1 MDSIITR
8 FFTPKE
14 PPPAPDPGIY
24 QCMVPED
31 AETPNRLHLRVEN
44 DGTGLLLVNAA
55 TVLHLN
61 QTAAEHVAL
70 WIQGMGAEDAARI
83 MAARYKLSRKH
94 ALQDQRALREEILTL
109 ATEPDLDPVL
119 FLGMDRVEPYSIA
132 PSAPYRLDCALTYK
146 LDEHGTPDPLARERV
161 DRELSKS
168 EWMQILSTAWDA
180 NIPHVTF
187 TGGEPTLREDLP
199 DLIQYAESLGQV
211 TGILTHG
218 EQLADPEYLERLDES
233 GLDHMLIAF
242 APDDPAAKQGLERAL
257 ETEIFV
263 AVHLTLDPTSTSQT
277 IDTLE
282 ELSQMGVKAVSLAA
296 IEKSDQSVNA
306 LEQAREKAAALG
318 LDLIWDLPAPYS
330 DTNPIA
336 IELENVH
343 QGAGR
348 AWLYVEPDGDVLP
361 TQGVNQVLGNILRD
375 PWDQIW
381 DKAVSSYQATT

>member
-1 MDSIITR
+1 MDTIINR

-24 QCMVPED
+24 QTMFPED
-31 AETPNRLHLRVEN
+31 AEKPNRLHLRVES
-44 DGTGLLLVNAA
+44 DLTGILLENAA

-70 WIQGMGAEDAARI
+70 WIQGMGEEDAAGI

-94 ALQDQRALREEILTL
+94 ALRDQRGLREEILTL

-146 LDEHGTPDPLARERV
+146 LDEQGTHDPLARERV

-199 DLIQYAESLGQV
+199 DLIQFAENLGQV
-211 TGILTHG
+211 TGILTQG
-218 EQLADPEYLERLDES
+218 KQLADPAYLDRLDKS
-233 GLDHMLIAF
+233 GLDHILVAF
-242 APDDPAAKQGLERAL
+242 APNDPVARQGLERAL

-263 AVHLTLDPTSTSQT
+263 AVHLTLDATTIPHI

-282 ELSQMGVKAVSLAA
+282 KLSQMGVKAVSLAA
-296 IEKSDQSVNA
+296 IEKSDEFVNA

-318 LDLIWDLPAPYS
+318 LDLIWDLPVPYS

-336 IELENVH
+336 VELENVH

-361 TQGVNQVLGNILRD
+361 TQGMNQVLGNILRD

-381 DKAVSSYQATT
+381 DQAVSSYHATS

>member
-1 MDSIITR
+1 MDSIIAR

-14 PPPAPDPGIY
+14 PPPAPDPGVY
-24 QCMVPED
+24 QIMFPED
-31 AETPNRLHLRVEN
+31 AEIPNRLHLRVES
-44 DGTGLLLVNAA
+44 DGTGVLLVNAA

-61 QTAAEHVAL
+61 QTAAEHIAL
-70 WIQGMGAEDAARI
+70 WIQGLDEQDAARI

-94 ALQDQRALREEILTL
+94 ALRDQRELREEILTL

-146 LDEHGTPDPLARERV
+146 LDEQGTLDPLARERV

-199 DLIQYAESLGQV
+199 DLIQHAESLGQV

-218 EQLADPEYLERLDES
+218 KQLADAAYLDRLDKS
-233 GLDHMLIAF
+233 GLDHILIAF
-242 APDDPAAKQGLERAL
+242 APDDPAARQGLERAL
-257 ETEIFV
+257 ETDIFV
-263 AVHLTLDPTSTSQT
+263 AVHLTLDPTTTSQT

-282 ELSQMGVKAVSLAA
+282 ELSQMGVKAVSLTA
-296 IEKSDQSVNA
+296 IEKSDHSVNA
-306 LEQAREKAAALG
+306 LEQAREKAASLG

-336 IELENVH
+336 VELEKVH

-348 AWLYVEPDGDVLP
+348 AWLYIEPDGDVLP

-381 DKAVSSYQATT
+381 DKAVSSYHATS

>member
-1 MDSIITR
+1 M
-8 FFTPKE
+8 F
-14 PPPAPDPGIY
+14 
-24 QCMVPED
+24 PED
-31 AETPNRLHLRVEN
+31 AEIPNRLHLRVEN

-70 WIQGMGAEDAARI
+70 WIQGMGEEDAAKT
-83 MAARYKLSRKH
+83 MAARYKLSRKR
-94 ALQDQRALREEILTL
+94 ALRDQRGLREEILTL

-146 LDEHGTPDPLARERV
+146 LDEQGTPDPLARARV

-199 DLIQYAESLGQV
+199 DLIRHAESLGQV

-218 EQLADPEYLERLDES
+218 KQLADPAYLERLDKS

-242 APDDPAAKQGLERAL
+242 APDDPAARQGLERAL

-263 AVHLTLDPTSTSQT
+263 AVHLTLDPSTTPQ
-277 IDTLE
+277 IMDTLE
-282 ELSQMGVKAVSLAA
+282 ELSQKGVKAVSLGA
-296 IEKSDQSVNA
+296 IDKSDQSVNA
-306 LEQAREKAAALG
+306 LEQAREKAASLG
-318 LDLIWDLPAPYS
+318 LDLIWDLPAPHS
-330 DTNPIA
+330 ETNPIA
-336 IELENVH
+336 VELENVP

-361 TQGVNQVLGNILRD
+361 AQGVNQVLGNILRD

-381 DKAVSSYQATT
+381 DQAVSGYQATS

>member
-1 MDSIITR
+1 MDSIIAR

-14 PPPAPDPGIY
+14 PPPAPDPGVY
-24 QCMVPED
+24 QAMFPED
-31 AETPNRLHLRVEN
+31 AEIPNRLHLRVES
-44 DGTGLLLVNAA
+44 DGTGVLLVNAA

-70 WIQGMGAEDAARI
+70 WIQGLDEEDAARI

-94 ALQDQRALREEILTL
+94 ALRDQRELREEILTL

-146 LDEHGTPDPLARERV
+146 LDEQGTLDPLARERV

-218 EQLADPEYLERLDES
+218 KQLADAAYLDRLDKS
-233 GLDHMLIAF
+233 GLDHILIAF
-242 APDDPAAKQGLERAL
+242 APDDPAARQGLERAL
-257 ETEIFV
+257 ETDIFV
-263 AVHLTLDPTSTSQT
+263 AVHLTLDPTTTSQI

-296 IEKSDQSVNA
+296 IEKSDHSVNA
-306 LEQAREKAAALG
+306 LEQAREKAASLG
-318 LDLIWDLPAPYS
+318 LDLIWDIPAPYS

-336 IELENVH
+336 VELEKVH

-348 AWLYVEPDGDVLP
+348 AWLYIEPDGDVLP
-361 TQGVNQVLGNILRD
+361 TQGVNKVLGNILRD

-381 DKAVSSYQATT
+381 DKAVSSYHATS

>member
-1 MDSIITR
+1 
-8 FFTPKE
+8 
-14 PPPAPDPGIY
+14 
-24 QCMVPED
+24 
-31 AETPNRLHLRVEN
+31 
-44 DGTGLLLVNAA
+44 
-55 TVLHLN
+55 
-61 QTAAEHVAL
+61 
-70 WIQGMGAEDAARI
+70 
-83 MAARYKLSRKH
+83 
-94 ALQDQRALREEILTL
+94 
-109 ATEPDLDPVL
+109 
-119 FLGMDRVEPYSIA
+119 
-132 PSAPYRLDCALTYK
+132 
-146 LDEHGTPDPLARERV
+146 
-161 DRELSKS
+161 
-168 EWMQILSTAWDA
+168 MQILSTAWDA

-218 EQLADPEYLERLDES
+218 KQLADPEYLERLDES

>member
-1 MDSIITR
+1 MDSIIAR

-14 PPPAPDPGIY
+14 PPPAPDPGVY
-24 QCMVPED
+24 QTMFPED
-31 AETPNRLHLRVEN
+31 AENPNRLHLRVES

-61 QTAAEHVAL
+61 QTATEHVAL
-70 WIQGMGAEDAARI
+70 WIQGLGEEDAARI
-83 MAARYKLSRKH
+83 IAARYKLSRKH
-94 ALQDQRALREEILTL
+94 ALRDQRALREEILTL

-146 LDEHGTPDPLARERV
+146 LDEQGTLDPLARERV
-161 DRELSKS
+161 DRELSRS
-168 EWMQILSTAWDA
+168 EWMQILSTAWDV

-199 DLIQYAESLGQV
+199 DLIQYAENLGQV

-218 EQLADPEYLERLDES
+218 KQLADPAYLDRLDKS
-233 GLDHMLIAF
+233 GLDHILIAF
-242 APDDPAAKQGLERAL
+242 TPDDPVAKQGLERAL
-257 ETEIFV
+257 ETDIFV
-263 AVHLTLDPTSTSQT
+263 AVHLTLDPTTIPQI

-296 IEKSDQSVNA
+296 IEKSDQWVNA

-330 DTNPIA
+330 DKNPIA
-336 IELENVH
+336 VELENVH

-381 DKAVSSYQATT
+381 DQAVSSYRATP